1 MTQSAQSVQ
10 PRVVHGRRTP
20 FNTQVSAVLRVLR
33 GESVTAVTAD
43 LGCSR
48 ATFYA
53 WRKDVRI
60 LGAAQLQADMAGA
73 PLPVPV
79 PVPDAKPEP
88 RRKKRGSTSPIADDG
103 KRERFLAGVRLGL
116 PWSSLAATIG
126 VHPTTLRN
134 WLDQAE
140 SGEGPAA
147 EWGAEILAARGEGEI
162 ILAERVAEGDSGWQG
177 AAWILA
183 HRNAEW
189 REHTTQTV
197 ETKTTGLDGLSE
209 EELTALLAAT
219 DPAQN

>member
-73 PLPVPV
+73 PLPVPVPV

-183 HRNAEW
+183 RRNVEW
-189 REHTTQTV
+189 RERTEQTV
-197 ETKTTGLDGLSE
+197 RVSDPTDGMSN
-209 EELTALLAAT
+209 EELDAIIASG
-219 DPAQN
+219 QN

>member
-1 MTQSAQSVQ
+1 MTKSAQ

-20 FNTQVSAVLRVLR
+20 FDTQVSAVLRVLR

-183 HRNAEW
+183 RRNEEW
-189 REHTTQTV
+189 RERTIQTV
-197 ETKTTGLDGLSE
+197 ETRATGLDELSE

-219 DPAQN
+219 TKN